1 VKLIAPA
8 TSGVDREIDQLLVQ
22 HILNIPS
29 LVCTWFTVCVRREEG
44 QTMAEYGILIAVI
57 AIVVVIAAATLGSS
71 ISGLFS
77 ATSHKV

>member
-1 VKLIAPA
+1 MEHMLSL
-8 TSGVDREIDQLLVQ
+8 TSRVY
-22 HILNIPS
+22 S
-29 LVCTWFTVCVRREEG
+29 WFMVNVHREEG

-57 AIVVVIAAATLGSS
+57 AIIVVIAAATLGSS